1 MHELSVALSL
11 IDALTESLGTHPD
24 VRIEVIHLKIGPL
37 SGVIEPA
44 LRSAF
49 EIAAVGTIAE
59 GAILAIQVPPIV
71 LRCEECGQ
79 ETNLCRCHGQSRWP
93 RLLDKLATTCL
104 PSVRRSSPD
113 GRRRPGARAG
123 RCGGASWM
131 NA

>member
-24 VRIEVIHLKIGPL
+24 VRIDVIHLKIGPL

-79 ETNLCRCHGQSRWP
+79 ETNLSGADVMDNRDGLGSWISW
-93 RLLDKLATTCL
+93 L
-104 PSVRRSSPD
+104 PPACPACGAAALTVVGGRELELVAAEVRR
-113 GRRRPGARAG
+113 G
-123 RCGGASWM
+123 
-131 NA
+131 